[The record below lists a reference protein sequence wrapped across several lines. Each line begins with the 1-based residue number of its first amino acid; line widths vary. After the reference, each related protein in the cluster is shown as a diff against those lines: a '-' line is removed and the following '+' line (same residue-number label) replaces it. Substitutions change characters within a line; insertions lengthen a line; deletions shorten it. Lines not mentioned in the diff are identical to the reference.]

1 MPRARARAMP
11 GDRSPASGGGAG
23 AEDLLELRSR
33 KHDWRGKK
41 RMSSSGLDAPVLWP
55 AQDDVRRSHSTEHSL
70 NTNCGQSSLE
80 LGPACVAG

>member
-1 MPRARARAMP
+1 MPRARATAMP
-11 GDRSPASGGGAG
+11 GDRSPATGGGAG

-55 AQDDVRRSHSTEHSL
+55 VQDDVRRSHSTEHSEHKL
-70 NTNCGQSSLE
+70 W
-80 LGPACVAG
+80 PK